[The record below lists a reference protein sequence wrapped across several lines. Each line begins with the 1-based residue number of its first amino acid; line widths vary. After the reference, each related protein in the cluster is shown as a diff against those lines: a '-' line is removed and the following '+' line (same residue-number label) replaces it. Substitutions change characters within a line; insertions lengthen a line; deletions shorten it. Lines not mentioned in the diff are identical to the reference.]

1 MKTADLYIRVST
13 DEQADKGYSQRD
25 QEERLRRFCSQ
36 NNFTVGNVIYED
48 HSAKSFNRPEWKKL
62 LTELKKRSSKTNVI
76 LFTKWDRFSRNAGDA
91 YQMISILSKLG
102 VELQAVEQPLDLS
115 IPENKMMLAIYLA
128 APEVE
133 NDRRALNVFYGMR
146 RAVKEGR
153 VMGKAP
159 FGYAN
164 KITENGKKY
173 IAIKEPE
180 ATKMKWAFNELSKGI
195 YASNSIRTKINE
207 SLRKSVSR
215 TSFHIAIRNPIYCG
229 KVFVPKH
236 KDEEACFVEGQHEPL
251 ISEELFDKVQE
262 ILDGKKRPQRPNT
275 KITVQENFPLRG
287 FLTCPNCG
295 KTITASASRGRNNR
309 YYYYHCNSTCGF
321 RERAEL
327 VNKVFE
333 EGLMTFEM
341 NAPVK
346 KYLKMLLTENYQ
358 NFINNPL
365 KEKKKISDEID
376 SLNNKLSFARNKF
389 LSEIIDDDEYLEI
402 KRECKERISKLEEEL
417 NKSSIPQINNI
428 DKLLEQAL
436 DTLQNI
442 GKQYQEGGIET
453 KRAIIGSIFP
463 EKLQFDGKHYRTARI
478 NSIAHHIFQI
488 NNELGGVKKK
498 RNDQNDHFS
507 LIVDPQG
514 FEPQMTAPKTVVLPL
529 HHRSVLYCG
538 ANLQLFSKLP
548 NFL

>member
-1 MKTADLYIRVST
+1 MKIADLYIRVST

-25 QEERLRRFCSQ
+25 QEERLKRYCSQ
-36 NNFTVGNVIYED
+36 NNLTVGNVIYED

-62 LTELKKRSSKTNVI
+62 LVEIKKKGSKTNVI

-102 VELQAVEQPLDLS
+102 VDLQAVEQPLDLS

-180 ATKMKWAFNELSKGI
+180 ATKMKWAFNELAKGI

-207 SLRKSVSR
+207 SLRKGVSR

-262 ILDGKKRPQRPNT
+262 ILDGKKRPRRPNT

-295 KTITASASRGRNNR
+295 NTITASASKGRNNR

-333 EGLMTFEM
+333 DVLMALEM

-346 KYLKMLLTENYQ
+346 KYLKKLLTENYE
-358 NFINNPL
+358 NFTSDPL

-376 SLNNKLSFARNKF
+376 TLNNKLSFARNKF

-402 KRECKERISKLEEEL
+402 KRECKEQISKLEENL
-417 NKSSIPQINNI
+417 NKSLVPQITNI

-436 DTLQNI
+436 QTLQNI
-442 GKQYQEGGIET
+442 GKHYQEGGIET

-463 EKLQFDGKHYRTARI
+463 EKLEFDGEHYRTARI
-478 NSIAHHIFQI
+478 NSIAYHIFQI
-488 NNELGGVKKK
+488 NNELNGVKKK
-498 RNDQNDHFS
+498 RNDHFDHFS
-507 LIVDPQG
+507 LNVDPQG
-514 FEPQMTAPKTVVLPL
+514 FEPRLTVPKTGVLPL
-529 HHRSVLYCG
+529 HYRSM
-538 ANLQLFSKLP
+538 LFLVMQIYS
-548 NFL
+548 FFH

>member
-25 QEERLRRFCSQ
+25 QEERLRRYCSQ
-36 NNFTVGNVIYED
+36 NNFNVGNVIYED

-62 LTELKKRSSKTNVI
+62 LIDLKKKGSKTNVI

-102 VELQAVEQPLDLS
+102 LDLQAVEQPLDLS

-180 ATKMKWAFNELSKGI
+180 ATKMKWAFNELAKGI

-207 SLRKSVSR
+207 SLRKGVSR

-251 ISEELFDKVQE
+251 ISEELFDRVQE

-295 KTITASASRGRNNR
+295 KTLTASASRGRNNR
-309 YYYYHCNSTCGF
+309 YYYYHCNSICGF
-321 RERAEL
+321 RERAEI

-333 EGLMTFEM
+333 DGLMTLEM
-341 NAPVK
+341 NTPVK
-346 KYLKMLLTENYQ
+346 KYLKKLLTENYQ
-358 NFINNPL
+358 NFISDPL

-376 SLNNKLSFARNKF
+376 TLNNKLSFARNKF

-402 KRECKERISKLEEEL
+402 KRECKEQISKLEENL
-417 NKSSIPQINNI
+417 NKSSLPQITNI

-436 DTLQNI
+436 ETLQNI
-442 GKQYQEGGIET
+442 GKHYQGAGIET

-463 EKLQFDGKHYRTARI
+463 EKLEFNGKHYRTARI
-478 NSIAHHIFQI
+478 NSIAYHIFQI
-488 NNELGGVKKK
+488 NNDLDCIKKK

-507 LIVDPQG
+507 LNVDPQG
-514 FEPQMTAPKTVVLPL
+514 FEPRQAVPKTEVLPL
-529 HHRSVLYCG
+529 HHGSVVYCG
-538 ANLQLFSKLP
+538 ANVQLF
-548 NFL
+548 F